1 MAPPRSSGCHPRV
14 AVDIVVVVVDSV
26 VDEAVVVV
34 EVLKE
39 VAEAAAATQESP
51 TVPVVITW
59 TGNSCLLLFST
70 VLHSTAVLE
79 RITSCVSNCKVL

>member
-14 AVDIVVVVVDSV
+14 AVDIVVVVDSV
-26 VDEAVVVV
+26 ADEAVVVV
-34 EVLKE
+34 EVLEE
-39 VAEAAAATQESP
+39 VAEATAATQESP

-79 RITSCVSNCKVL
+79 RMTSCVSNCKVL

>member
-14 AVDIVVVVVDSV
+14 AVDIVVVVDSV
-26 VDEAVVVV
+26 ADEAVVVV
-34 EVLKE
+34 EVLEE

-59 TGNSCLLLFST
+59 TGNSCLLL
-70 VLHSTAVLE
+70 LSTAVHC
-79 RITSCVSNCKVL
+79 IT

>member
-59 TGNSCLLLFST
+59 TRNSCLCSCPLYYK
-70 VLHSTAVLE
+70 ALE
-79 RITSCVSNCKVL
+79 EVMSCMFNCKVL